1 MIVFTVVGKEPRS
14 LNNRAFINPLIL
26 CCFAKWHKL
35 YTLSFFFF
43 YTFSDPNLVKFHTQY
58 FWSFNWY
65 LVSAWMT
72 PYCFLHFAKSH
83 NNPGPLKWK
92 KVPRFISSWP
102 AIVLFKP
109 LWPSWFIIH
118 LIKWIHFYRGAKSLC
133 LENQWPFLS

>member
-1 MIVFTVVGKEPRS
+1 MEKNLGHWIIMHSLIHWFCIV
-14 LNNRAFINPLIL
+14 LQNNINYIL
-26 CCFAKWHKL
+26 CP
-35 YTLSFFFF
+35 FFC
-43 YTFSDPNLVKFHTQY
+43 TFSDTNLIKFHTQY

-72 PYCFLHFAKSH
+72 SYCFLHFAKSH
-83 NNPGPLKWK
+83 NNPEPLTWK
-92 KVPRFISSWP
+92 KVLPRFISSRP

-118 LIKWIHFYRGAKSLC
+118 LIKWIHFYGGAKSLC